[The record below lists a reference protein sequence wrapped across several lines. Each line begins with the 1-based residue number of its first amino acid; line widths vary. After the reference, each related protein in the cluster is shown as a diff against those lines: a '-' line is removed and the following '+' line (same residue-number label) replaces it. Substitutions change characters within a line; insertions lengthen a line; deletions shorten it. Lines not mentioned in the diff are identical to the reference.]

1 MHNSTRKKLTEKLDG
16 KPEKQA
22 KLVNGEDKGDSR
34 VGTQTGKEMLMK
46 TPRLNRYYDKTKSFF
61 DKISYDIIEWRPTQA
76 EERSNA
82 KIFGIPLHP
91 NSGHRS
97 YRGRVNRGHDGEEV
111 VSSPCFHNLVADS
124 YTGGSGVESLQIFE

>member
-61 DKISYDIIEWRPTQA
+61 DKISYDIIEWRPT
-76 EERSNA
+76 
-82 KIFGIPLHP
+82 
-91 NSGHRS
+91 
-97 YRGRVNRGHDGEEV
+97 
-111 VSSPCFHNLVADS
+111 
-124 YTGGSGVESLQIFE
+124 